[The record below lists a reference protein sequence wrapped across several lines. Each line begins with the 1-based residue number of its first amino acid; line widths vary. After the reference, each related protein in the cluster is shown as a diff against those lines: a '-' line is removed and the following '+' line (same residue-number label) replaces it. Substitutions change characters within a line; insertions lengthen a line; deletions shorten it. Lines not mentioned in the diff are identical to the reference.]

1 MKATTAPKRARQHAR
16 RTQLAHAHPVATAIA
31 KKRMAEH
38 MTTISIAIYM
48 AADGEPERE
57 LLAHL
62 GWMLGIGAE
71 IAAQLGMVGPLVQ
84 LKRQHAA
91 LRTVLQMS
99 EQGAWQAAQAPVLC
113 GAATEAKD
121 LLIAHP
127 AIGATLIE
135 SADWLASRIR
145 NGDARLSDVSGA
157 ELYSNPP
164 QGLPQ

>member
-1 MKATTAPKRARQHAR
+1 
-16 RTQLAHAHPVATAIA
+16 
-31 KKRMAEH
+31 MAEH
-38 MTTISIAIYM
+38 MTTISIAIYL
-48 AADGEPERE
+48 AADGAPQRE

-62 GWMLGIGAE
+62 GWMLGMGAE

-99 EQGAWQAAQAPVLC
+99 EQGWWQAAQAPVLC
-113 GAATEAKD
+113 DAATEAKD

-145 NGDARLSDVSGA
+145 SGDARLSDVSGA

-164 QGLPQ
+164 RGLPQ